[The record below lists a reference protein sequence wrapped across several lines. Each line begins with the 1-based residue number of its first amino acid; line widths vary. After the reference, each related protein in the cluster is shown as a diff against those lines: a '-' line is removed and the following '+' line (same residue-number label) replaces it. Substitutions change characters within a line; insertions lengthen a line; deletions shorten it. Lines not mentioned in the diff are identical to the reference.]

1 MKHILSFFLL
11 FVCATISAQIVT
23 LDTTYITNASG
34 KYYKVHRVV
43 YSDGAYAEDAQLAG
57 DSLQLYQ
64 QGKGYIANLA
74 ATFASDINST
84 WNYSRRITAIFRESD
99 KIQALTG
106 RNPVDS
112 LRSDNEALWIGS
124 WNVRGDTSQVI
135 AISKNITT
143 GAYRWRIGTS
153 AFRTAQPIANTVMR
167 LNGYPTSGTFTDF
180 FRISGDRYIQAD
192 GKRWLVRPPA
202 AQRSVVIEA
211 DTEPAIPSAPDP
223 VVYYSSGLIA
233 VTTGNTTT
241 FKRYSSAKKAWLTL
255 TPAQAKKYM

>member
-11 FVCATISAQIVT
+11 TICATISAQTVT
-23 LDTTYITNASG
+23 LDTTYITNSAG

-99 KIQALTG
+99 RIQALTG

-112 LRSDNEALWIGS
+112 LRADNEAFWIGS

-135 AISKNITT
+135 AISKNTTT

-153 AFRTAQPIANTVMR
+153 AFRTAQPIANTVIR

-192 GKRWLVRPPA
+192 GKRWLIKQVPA
-202 AQRSVVIEA
+202 NR
-211 DTEPAIPSAPDP
+211 
-223 VVYYSSGLIA
+223 
-233 VTTGNTTT
+233 
-241 FKRYSSAKKAWLTL
+241 
-255 TPAQAKKYM
+255 

>member
-1 MKHILSFFLL
+1 MKHILFF
-11 FVCATISAQIVT
+11 CAFFTAHIAIGQVVT

-43 YSDGAYAEDAQLAG
+43 YSTGAYAEDAQLAG

-64 QGKGYIANLA
+64 QGKGYISNLA
-74 ATFASDINST
+74 ATFAADINST
-84 WNYSRRITAIFRESD
+84 WNYSQRITAIFRESD
-99 KIQALTG
+99 RIQSLTG

-112 LRSDNEALWIGS
+112 LRADNESLWLGT

-135 AISKNITT
+135 TISKNTTT

-153 AFRTAQPIANTVMR
+153 AFRTAQPIANTVIR

-192 GKRWLVRPPA
+192 GKRWLIK
-202 AQRSVVIEA
+202 Q
-211 DTEPAIPSAPDP
+211 
-223 VVYYSSGLIA
+223 
-233 VTTGNTTT
+233 TTAN
-241 FKRYSSAKKAWLTL
+241 K
-255 TPAQAKKYM
+255 